1 MPKVT
6 PNSRPTQARR
16 RQALEA
22 AEQCIA
28 LLKEKFGATRVI
40 LFGSLVGPGVWHE
53 QSDIDLAVEGLAPQ
67 DFFKA
72 YGDCLDLLPSGM
84 NLDLVPLENAYPE
97 MRARILGEVEMADD
111 PIQALRDMI
120 NDEFITLRR
129 VVEEM
134 TETLAQVRQP
144 PTHIELRAIAS
155 LLHEFYNGIE
165 KIFERIAVSLGE
177 GLPRGSA
184 WHVDLLNQL
193 AEPQTGGRTAVID
206 EPLRAKLEEY
216 RKFRHFFRH
225 AYGYTL
231 EWARMQWLAEL
242 MSDSLRLLR
251 EQVEAF
257 FGGLSDE
264 S

>member
-1 MPKVT
+1 MGAKPIIE
-6 PNSRPTQARR
+6 ARR

-22 AEQCIA
+22 AEDCVT

-40 LFGSLVGPGVWHE
+40 LFGSLVGQGIWHE
-53 QSDIDLAVEGLAPQ
+53 QSDVDLAVEGLAPR

-84 NLDLVPLENAYPE
+84 NLDLVPLEDAYPE

-111 PIQALRDMI
+111 PIHALRDMI
-120 NDEFITLRR
+120 NDEFIVLRR

-134 TETLAQVRQP
+134 TETMAVVSRP
-144 PTHIELRAIAS
+144 PSHIELRAIAS

-184 WHVDLLNQL
+184 WHVDLLNQM
-193 AEPQTGGRTAVID
+193 AESPVEGRPAVIE

-216 RKFRHFFRH
+216 LKFRHFFRH

-231 EWARMQWLAEL
+231 EWSRMQWLAEP
-242 MSDSLRLLR
+242 MSATLDLLR
-251 EQVEAF
+251 KQVGAF
-257 FGGLSDE
+257 LKRLSDE